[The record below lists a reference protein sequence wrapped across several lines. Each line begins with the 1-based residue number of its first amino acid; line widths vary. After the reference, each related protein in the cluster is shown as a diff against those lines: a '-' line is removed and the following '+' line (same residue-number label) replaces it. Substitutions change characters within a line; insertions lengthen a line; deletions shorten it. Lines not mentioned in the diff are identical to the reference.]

1 MPMRKTLTFGRG
13 LPRRN
18 DGPQSRSS
26 RFQHRPVDLGRET
39 GIGQVVWQ
47 DGRRVLVA
55 GAQRLRGEIPR
66 EGDPASVTD
75 RSGAGAPPSDFEWL
89 RAPHPDRIFAMTEQ
103 GHIVIG
109 RESIGSG
116 FKQALTSLSCPG
128 DWPGGNLALSLAPP
142 PVVGGHGSFTG
153 PFAGMMAFDITGQGR
168 TATCAKFSCSPW

>member
-1 MPMRKTLTFGRG
+1 MRMRKTLTFGRG

-18 DGPQSRSS
+18 DDPQSQSS

-47 DGRRVLVA
+47 DGRRVLV
-55 GAQRLRGEIPR
+55 
-66 EGDPASVTD
+66 
-75 RSGAGAPPSDFEWL
+75 GAPPSDFTWL

-103 GHIVIG
+103 GHTVIG
-109 RESIGSG
+109 RESIGSW
-116 FKQALTSLSCPG
+116 FAQALTSLPCPG

-168 TATCAKFSCSPW
+168 TATCAKFSHGPP